1 MSSKLKL
8 KLKLKLSVEDVEQAR
23 RAAIRCAEVFRLPFR
38 RELWRGAVGN
48 WAGAGVGSSIDF
60 QDHRPYMPGDDPRYI
75 DWQAYARSDHYVMKL
90 YREEVS
96 PAVDL
101 VLDASASMSADDA
114 KKRRSLD
121 LFYFVCESALGAG
134 AAVRPWVVTGDGA
147 ERFDVESV
155 TQGASW
161 FVRRGDRVDA
171 SLLRG
176 IDFRAGSLRVLVSDC
191 LFPGEPELV
200 VNALA
205 SRKGHGV
212 VLAPSSAEESEP
224 GWLGQVELEDCE
236 TGIRRVETIDD
247 ARLESYRA
255 AYRRH
260 FELWE
265 NGCRRRG
272 MPFARIP
279 AELDL
284 SDALR
289 THALLVSAVEPAA

>member
-1 MSSKLKL
+1 MNVLP
-8 KLKLKLSVEDVEQAR
+8 EDVTRAR
-23 RAAIRCAEVFRLPFR
+23 HAAIRCAEVFRLPFR
-38 RELWRGAVGN
+38 RELWRGAAGN

-60 QDHRPYMPGDDPRYI
+60 QDHRAYVPGDDPRYI
-75 DWQAYARSDHYVMKL
+75 DWHAYARSDRYVMKL

-101 VLDASASMSADDA
+101 VLDASLSMRTDDA
-114 KKRRSLD
+114 KKRRSLE
-121 LFYFVCESALGAG
+121 LFYFVLESAVGAG
-134 AAVRPWVVTGDGA
+134 AALRPWIVTGDGA
-147 ERFDVESV
+147 QRLDVESV
-155 TQGASW
+155 SRDACWFARGGA
-161 FVRRGDRVDA
+161 RVDA
-171 SLLRG
+171 SLLQG
-176 IDFRAGSLRVLVSDC
+176 IDFRPGSLRVLVSDC
-191 LFPGEPELV
+191 LFPGEPELT

-205 SRKGHGV
+205 SSKGRGV

-236 TGIRRVETIDD
+236 TGIRRVEHIDD
-247 ARLESYRA
+247 VRLESYRA

-289 THALLVSAVEPAA
+289 THALRVSAVEPAA

>member
-1 MSSKLKL
+1 MNANVLPD
-8 KLKLKLSVEDVEQAR
+8 DVTRAR
-23 RAAIRCAEVFRLPFR
+23 RAATRCAQVFRLPFR
-38 RELWRGAVGN
+38 RELWPGAVGN

-60 QDHRPYMPGDDPRYI
+60 QDHRPYVPGDDPRYI

-96 PAVDL
+96 PSVDL
-101 VLDASASMSADDA
+101 VLDASVSMSADDA
-114 KKRRSLD
+114 KKRRSLE
-121 LFYFVCESALGAG
+121 LFYFVIESALGSG
-134 AAVRPWVVTGDGA
+134 ATLRPWVVTGDGP

-155 TQGASW
+155 TRDASW
-161 FVRRGDRVDA
+161 FARVGDRVDA

-191 LFPGEPELV
+191 LFPGEPDLV

-205 SRKGHGV
+205 SSKGRGV
-212 VLAPSSAEESEP
+212 VLAPSSAGESEP
-224 GWLGQVELEDCE
+224 VWLGQVELVDCE
-236 TGIRRVETIDD
+236 TGIRRVEHIDD

-260 FELWE
+260 FELWQ

-272 MPFARIP
+272 MPFAHIP

-289 THALLVSAVEPAA
+289 THALRVSAVEPAA

>member
-1 MSSKLKL
+1 MSSKL

-48 WAGAGVGSSIDF
+48 WAGADVGSSIDF

-101 VLDASASMSADDA
+101 VLDASASMSANDA
-114 KKRRSLD
+114 KKRRSLE
-121 LFYFVCESALGAG
+121 LFYFVCESAVGAG

-205 SRKGHGV
+205 SSKGRGV

-224 GWLGQVELEDCE
+224 RWLGQVELEDCE

-289 THALLVSAVEPAA
+289 THALRVSAVEPAA

>member
-1 MSSKLKL
+1 VNVSPD
-8 KLKLKLSVEDVEQAR
+8 DVAR
-23 RAAIRCAEVFRLPFR
+23 ARGAAVRCADVFRLPFR
-38 RELWRGAVGN
+38 RELWRGAAGN

-60 QDHRPYMPGDDPRYI
+60 QDHRPYVPGDDPRYI
-75 DWQAYARSDHYVMKL
+75 DWHAYARTDHYVMKL

-101 VLDASASMSADDA
+101 VLDASASMCADEA
-114 KKRRSLD
+114 KKRRSLE
-121 LFYFVCESALGAG
+121 LFYFVLESAIGAG
-134 AAVRPWVVTGDGA
+134 AALRPWIVTGGNVERWDVASVTRDASWFAGDGA
-147 ERFDVESV
+147 
-155 TQGASW
+155 
-161 FVRRGDRVDA
+161 RVDA

-191 LFPGEPELV
+191 LFPGEPELA

-205 SRKGHGV
+205 SSKGRGV
-212 VLAPSSAEESEP
+212 VLAPSSAEESDP
-224 GWLGQVELEDCE
+224 RWLGQVELEDCE
-236 TGIRRVETIDD
+236 TGIRRVEHFDD

-265 NGCRRRG
+265 NSCRRRG
-272 MPFARIP
+272 MPFAHIP

-289 THALLVSAVEPAA
+289 THALRVSAVEPAA